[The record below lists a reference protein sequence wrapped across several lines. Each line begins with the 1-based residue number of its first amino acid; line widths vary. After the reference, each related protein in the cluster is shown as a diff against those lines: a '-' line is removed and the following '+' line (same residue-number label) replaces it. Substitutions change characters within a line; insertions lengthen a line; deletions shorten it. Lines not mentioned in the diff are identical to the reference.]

1 MKIIKNMPVIIFQ
14 FIMNDHLKH
23 AIEALDNQAN
33 KSDENGRLLK
43 ALLVVKLIV
52 ELKIQIDSLPPETV
66 KIIHHSLLLS
76 PDTERNICPQLDF
89 LDACLDASMKK

>member
-1 MKIIKNMPVIIFQ
+1 MPVNIFQ
-14 FIMNDHLKH
+14 FIMNDHMKH

-33 KSDENGRLLK
+33 KLDENGRLVK
-43 ALLVVKLIV
+43 ALLVVKLLV
-52 ELKIQIDSLPPETV
+52 ELNIHIDFLHPGAV

>member
-1 MKIIKNMPVIIFQ
+1 
-14 FIMNDHLKH
+14 MNDHLEH

-43 ALLVVKLIV
+43 ALLVVKLLGELNIHIDCLLPGTV
-52 ELKIQIDSLPPETV
+52 E
-66 KIIHHSLLLS
+66 IIHHSLLLS